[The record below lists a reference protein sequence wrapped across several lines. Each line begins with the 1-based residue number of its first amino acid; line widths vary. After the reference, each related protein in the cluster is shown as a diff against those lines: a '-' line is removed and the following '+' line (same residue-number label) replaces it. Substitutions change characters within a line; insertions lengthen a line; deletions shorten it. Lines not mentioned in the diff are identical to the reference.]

1 MIYLEFSDIIVEK
14 GFAPS
19 KICMANVP
27 LYKDGKCGIDYK
39 ITMMADRVYEIQ
51 GNTIVYFKNR
61 FGNFDVKE
69 YISDEDRIML
79 RLKAT
84 LI

>member
-1 MIYLEFSDIIVEK
+1 MIYLEFSDIIVER
-14 GFAPS
+14 GFVPS
-19 KICMANVP
+19 KVCMADVP

-39 ITMMADRVYEIQ
+39 IIMMADKVYEVQ
-51 GNTIVYFKNR
+51 GNSIVYFKDR
-61 FGNFDVKE
+61 FGNIDVKD

-79 RLKAT
+79 RLKAV